1 MDSQYSLSHTTT
13 PHNTHTLALTTKTA
27 AGDDEEAPAGEGE
40 VDGDGGRRQKDCL
53 GQDSGDPRVLN
64 AESEKSRLVGES
76 PLLVKFPATME
87 DQTNGDDDLWISE
100 IGNGSLP
107 ESERVL
113 RAETTKNLQ
122 TPYLGLMGDERS
134 RSKKA
139 TATSTNPA
147 EDGTPESVEEEAT
160 SMNEKGESLGPKSSS
175 LQPPPKLGFEGASSS
190 INGGRRF
197 EPFKLDE
204 FLRLA
209 NAVIDKS
216 DEQTVTALKDL
227 KRRWT
232 ERFQSMPSLRSLV
245 EKRGPPPR
253 VGGQGIR
260 QSLNKD
266 RVLTEL
272 GNVMLCIR
280 CLISSIMTELRCLLP
295 SGKSNGASETA
306 KNDGSRSTDANSDG
320 NASVV
325 LTPAT
330 DMAVTTGD
338 RRLTVPAIVG
348 IQQTADVA
356 ILSDVE
362 CELADTMAVEEDGDV
377 GINPDDIIADI
388 TADDI
393 TSDCTADDIT
403 VDAGMTASPVMDDV
417 ILHKKTKKQI
427 SNFPRV
433 PTGLFVGNI
442 LLNACS
448 DTIIDEKIAHAFHNS
463 TRKTLS
469 YVAPTVQKGEI
480 IEFALSIWPD
490 LKEVTGTNYGF
501 FFLQFKSVAA
511 MEEVIEGEPW
521 LFQGQP
527 IILQKW
533 KPGMVLRKLQHTQVP
548 VWIKLRHLPV
558 ELWTEEGLSTVA
570 SGVGKPLY
578 LDAITRA
585 CTRLDFARVC
595 VMLDVT
601 SNLLKH
607 IIIMIPDEDGGE
619 SPCKVDVE
627 YEWIPPKCKSCTTLG
642 HSAKECVLNKPKLA
656 NPPIAVY
663 VPKVGTLQ
671 ESTMPERSRNQPR
684 KDGDTTYVPSR
695 PTHMPDRNM
704 NRPPSAPVVEKQ
716 REGRESP
723 RDAAG
728 PSREERGKALVI
740 YNTFDALHL
749 LDDTYESS
757 RGPKHGSPMPSD
769 PC

>member
-13 PHNTHTLALTTKTA
+13 PHNTHALALTTKTA
-27 AGDDEEAPAGEGE
+27 AGDNEEAPAERLFRSRF
-40 VDGDGGRRQKDCL
+40 RR
-53 GQDSGDPRVLN
+53 SANSN

-76 PLLVKFPATME
+76 PFLVRFSATME

-100 IGNGSLP
+100 IGSGSLP
-107 ESERVL
+107 ESEHVL

-122 TPYLGLMGDERS
+122 TPYLGLMGDES
-134 RSKKA
+134 
-139 TATSTNPA
+139 
-147 EDGTPESVEEEAT
+147 EDGTPESVEDEAT

-232 ERFQSMPSLRSLV
+232 ERFQSMSSLRSLV
-245 EKRGPPPR
+245 EKRGLPPR
-253 VGGQGIR
+253 VGGLR
-260 QSLNKD
+260 PA
-266 RVLTEL
+266 
-272 GNVMLCIR
+272 
-280 CLISSIMTELRCLLP
+280 LRCLLP
-295 SGKSNGASETA
+295 LEKSNGASETA
-306 KNDGSRSTDANSDG
+306 ENDGSRSTDANSDE
-320 NASVV
+320 NAPVV

-330 DMAVTTGD
+330 DTAVTTGD

-362 CELADTMAVEEDGDV
+362 CELAHTMAVEEDGDVTGDV
-377 GINPDDIIADI
+377 GINPDDIIA
-388 TADDI
+388 
-393 TSDCTADDIT
+393 DIT

-442 LLNACS
+442 PLNACS
-448 DTIIDEKIAHAFHNS
+448 DTITDDKIAHAFHNS

-480 IEFALSIWPD
+480 IVRPTLDIIHNGSKRWRATAVGYFLGKRPYFYHLKEFALSIWPD
-490 LKEVTGTNYGF
+490 LKEVT
-501 FFLQFKSVAA
+501 
-511 MEEVIEGEPW
+511 
-521 LFQGQP
+521 
-527 IILQKW
+527 
-533 KPGMVLRKLQHTQVP
+533 GMVLRKLQHTQVP

-578 LDAITRA
+578 SDAITRA

-601 SNLLKH
+601 SNLPKH

-642 HSAKECVLNKPKLA
+642 HSTKECVLNKPKPA

-663 VPKVGTLQ
+663 VPKVGKLQ

-704 NRPPSAPVVEKQ
+704 NRPPSALVVEKQ

-728 PSREERGKALVI
+728 PSREERGKVLVI

-749 LDDTYESS
+749 LDDTDESS
-757 RGPKHGSPMPSD
+757 RGPKHSSPMPSD